1 MKELVLLEID
11 KIEEQVFWLYTDS
24 GILAIEVVEWEAQ
37 DFVPLDQLEHVKFKS
52 LGLLNIT
59 RHHVKNIQYLFLIL
73 FNLVAEISVGL
84 LYVIET

>member
-37 DFVPLDQLEHVKFKS
+37 NFVPLNQLEHVKFKS

-73 FNLVAEISVGL
+73 FNLVAEISVCL